1 MLQQTRVDQ
10 ATPYFLRFTEAFP
23 TVEALA
29 KAPLDDVLKK
39 WEGLGY
45 YSRARNLHKAAQHV
59 VAKHDGIFPSTYDAV
74 RALPGI
80 GPYTAAAVLSIA
92 FNQPY
97 AVLDGNVIRV
107 LTRIFGISDDATKSK
122 TKATLQSLADTL
134 IHPQTPGTYNEA
146 IMELG
151 ATLCTPKKPRCPI
164 CPMRPVCTA
173 YAEGKPE
180 VYPVKAKK
188 APVPHYDIAVGLL
201 YNDADKLFIQ
211 RRAEDAMLGGLWE
224 FPGGKHEPD
233 ETLAETCRRELQEE
247 LGIEVAVG
255 PLFDRVKHAYS
266 HFKITMHAFTCRLVE
281 GTPHSTSGLRTAW
294 VAIEDLDQYAFPRAN
309 RHIIDKLK
317 ATKTTPS
324 LFD

>member
-45 YSRARNLHKAAQHV
+45 YSRARNLHKAAQQV
-59 VAKHDGIFPSTYDAV
+59 VAKHDGVFPSTYDAV

-107 LTRIFGISDDATKSK
+107 LTRIFGISDDVTKSK
-122 TKATLQSLADTL
+122 TKAALQALADTL
-134 IHPQTPGTYNEA
+134 IHPQKPGTYNEA

-151 ATLCTPKKPRCPI
+151 ATLCTPKKPRCSI
-164 CPMRPVCTA
+164 CPMRLVCTA

-180 VYPVKAKK
+180 AYPVKAKK
-188 APVPHYDIAVGLL
+188 APVPHYNIAVGLL
-201 YNDADKLFIQ
+201 YNDADELFIQ

-233 ETLAETCRRELQEE
+233 ESLAETCRRELQEE
-247 LGIEVAVG
+247 LGVEVAIG

-266 HFKITMHAFTCRLVE
+266 HFKITMHAFSCRLVE